1 MRKFDNSYR
10 NESVTLLAGVD
21 EAGRGPLAGPVVA
34 AAVIFPPDV
43 IIQGIRDSK
52 ILTAEK
58 REHLVPKILSKAIA
72 CSVAAVSHKEID
84 KINILNASLLAMS
97 LAVQRL
103 KVQPQLIIADG
114 NKIFSYA
121 VPVIPV
127 IRGDSKSFSVAA
139 ASILAKVARD
149 RLMTRLSPR
158 YPCYLWSKNKGYPT
172 REHIAAIKEYGTCI
186 FHRKTFLNKILCS
199 DNMMELNFKNILHGD

>member
-1 MRKFDNSYR
+1 MRKFDNLYR
-10 NESVTLLAGVD
+10 SESVTLLAGVD
-21 EAGRGPLAGPVVA
+21 EVGRGPLAGPVVA
-34 AAVIFPPDV
+34 AAVIFPVDV
-43 IIQGIRDSK
+43 IIHGVRDSK
-52 ILTAEK
+52 ILTEEK
-58 REHLVPKILSKAIA
+58 REQLVTKILHKAIA

-84 KINILNASLLAMS
+84 RINILNASLLAMS

-114 NKIFSYA
+114 NKGFAYA

-127 IRGDSKSFSVAA
+127 IKGDAKSFSVAA

-149 RLMTRLSPR
+149 RLMKRLSTR

-172 REHIAAIKEYGTCI
+172 KEHIAAIKKYGTCV
-186 FHRKTFLNKILCS
+186 FHRRSFLNKILCQDS
-199 DNMMELNFKNILHGD
+199 CAELIFEKGFNKY